1 MSRRSGPR
9 CETSGTGFEP
19 VSETATGSKPM
30 ARQSEY
36 GWRGLV
42 GDASGGFIAALV
54 ALPYGLALARLMG
67 LPPELG
73 LFTSILTAPITSV
86 LGRNPVLIGGTA
98 SATVPFIAAAVRA
111 QGVGGAAKVCL
122 AAAVF
127 MMIFCVLRLGRYV
140 AKVPHAVVSGFSC
153 GVGAMM
159 VILQLRTLFGLP
171 ASPSDASA
179 TSLGQLVRVASHIHQ
194 ARWEPLLLGLI
205 VIAGAMAAARRWPRS
220 PAALVGVGLSV
231 VAGYLLG
238 WHVNALG
245 DVQLRLPPF
254 AGFTWTPADVTDVLP
269 AALGLAFVA
278 SVNVLITSR
287 VVEHFQGR
295 HRPLRAADADA
306 ELGAYGIA
314 NLCAGVFGAPMSV
327 GIPARSLAN
336 VRCGGT
342 TRLSNFLHAVFLVV
356 LVGLGS
362 SMIARIPLAALAGVT
377 AYVGIGLLEWSTWRR
392 LHRMRRLDATAFLAT
407 SFAVLTTSAVAAVAI
422 GCSFYV
428 VRHLLEKLPQLQ
440 RIPAPVEPGEL
451 DP

>member
-1 MSRRSGPR
+1 MSNLLGPRSEAHGTGWKPVPRRS
-9 CETSGTGFEP
+9 
-19 VSETATGSKPM
+19 K
-30 ARQSEY
+30 Y
-36 GWRGLV
+36 GWRDLA

-73 LFTSILTAPITSV
+73 LFTSILTAPITSI

-159 VILQLRTLFGLP
+159 VILQLRTLLGLP
-171 ASPSDASA
+171 ASPSDATASPL
-179 TSLGQLVRVASHIHQ
+179 SQLVRVASNMFQ
-194 ARWEPLLLGLI
+194 GRWEPLLLGLI

-220 PAALVGVGLSV
+220 PAALVGVGLAV
-231 VAGYLLG
+231 VAGYMLG
-238 WHVNALG
+238 WHEHALG
-245 DVQLRLPPF
+245 DVPLRLPPF
-254 AGFTWTPADVTDVLP
+254 VGFTWTPADVTDVLP
-269 AALGLAFVA
+269 PALGLAFVT
-278 SVNVLITSR
+278 SVNILITSR

-295 HRPLRAADADA
+295 HRPLRAVDADG

-356 LVGLGS
+356 LVGFGS
-362 SMIARIPLAALAGVT
+362 SVIARIPLAALAGVT

-392 LHRMRRLDATAFLAT
+392 LHRMRRLDATAFLVTAL
-407 SFAVLTTSAVAAVAI
+407 AVLTTNAVAAVAI

-428 VRHLLEKLPQLQ
+428 VRHLIDKLAQLQ
-440 RIPAPVEPGEL
+440 RFPAHIESSEL
-451 DP
+451 DS

>member
-1 MSRRSGPR
+1 MSD
-9 CETSGTGFEP
+9 EP
-19 VSETATGSKPM
+19 AQR
-30 ARQSEY
+30 ARKHAKGY
-36 GWRGLV
+36 GWRGLA

-122 AAAVF
+122 AASVF

-159 VILQLRTLFGLP
+159 VILQLRTLLGLP
-171 ASPSDASA
+171 ASPSDATASPL
-179 TSLGQLVRVASHIHQ
+179 SQLVRVASNMVQ
-194 ARWEPLLLGLI
+194 GRWEPLLLGLI
-205 VIAGAMAAARRWPRS
+205 VIAGAIATARRWPRS
-220 PAALVGVGLSV
+220 PAALLGVGLAV

-238 WHVNALG
+238 WHERALG
-245 DVQLRLPPF
+245 DVPLRLPPF
-254 AGFTWTPADVTDVLP
+254 VGFTWTPADVTDFLP
-269 AALGLAFVA
+269 PALGLAFVT
-278 SVNVLITSR
+278 SVNILITSR

-295 HRPLRAADADA
+295 HRPLRAADADG

-342 TRLSNFLHAVFLVV
+342 TRLSNLLHAVFLVV
-356 LVGLGS
+356 LVGFGS
-362 SMIARIPLAALAGVT
+362 SVIARIPLAALAGVT

-392 LHRMRRLDATAFLAT
+392 LHRMRRLDATAFLITAL
-407 SFAVLTTSAVAAVAI
+407 AVLTTNAVAAVAI

-428 VRHLLEKLPQLQ
+428 VRHLIDKLAQLQ
-440 RIPAPVEPGEL
+440 RFPAHIESSEL
-451 DP
+451 DS